1 MATRVAENDMRLT
14 RPTYLVGIGGSAG
27 GLAAYKV
34 LFDELPPDTGMAFVV
49 VAHLYPTANSQLAEI
64 LKLRT
69 AMPVMVASTRLRVRA
84 NHVYVIPP
92 DADLTIENDV
102 FKVVSPRTRRNAQV
116 DMFFASM
123 AVAMGSHAIGV
134 VVSGYNGDGTEGCK
148 RIKASGGTTFA
159 QDASA
164 EINLMPRH
172 AAEAGCIDFVL
183 PVPKIAE
190 ALLRL
195 ARSALKEKG

>member
-1 MATRVAENDMRLT
+1 MRT
-14 RPTYLVGIGGSAG
+14 PRPTYLVGIGGSAG
-27 GLAAYKV
+27 ALAAYKV
-34 LFDELPPDTGMAFVV
+34 ILDELPPDTGMAFVV

-64 LKLRT
+64 LSLRT
-69 AMPVMVASTRLRVRA
+69 EMRVMVASTRLRVQA

-92 DADLTIENDV
+92 DTDLTIENNV

-123 AVAMGSHAIGV
+123 AVAMGPRAIGV
-134 VVSGYNGDGTEGCK
+134 IVSGYNGDGTEGCR

-164 EINLMPRH
+164 EINQMPRH

-183 PVPKIAE
+183 PLHKIAE
-190 ALLRL
+190 ALQGL
-195 ARSALKEKG
+195 ARGARKEKR

>member
-1 MATRVAENDMRLT
+1 MRT
-14 RPTYLVGIGGSAG
+14 PRPTYLVGIGGSAG
-27 GLAAYKV
+27 ALAAYKV
-34 LFDELPPDTGMAFVV
+34 LLDELPPDTGMSFVV

-64 LKLRT
+64 LSLRT
-69 AMPVMVASTRLRVRA
+69 AMHVMVASTRLRVQA

-92 DADLTIENDV
+92 DADLTIENSV

-116 DMFFASM
+116 DIFFASM
-123 AVAMGSHAIGV
+123 AVAMGPRAIGV
-134 VVSGYNGDGTEGCK
+134 IVSGYNGDGTEGCR
-148 RIKASGGTTFA
+148 RIKASGGTTFS

-164 EINLMPRH
+164 EINQMPRH

-190 ALLRL
+190 ALQRP
-195 ARSALKEKG
+195 AQSALKEKG